1 MDADNLSGL
10 GSFAIRNGQTQR
22 AEALAT
28 SAVGKDKAEQK
39 KAAQEFASLL
49 FLEVLKAMRA
59 ATPQGGF
66 SENDGLSRDIYTSMM
81 DTEIARLMAKQDAS
95 GLSQTIEKALDKL
108 ANKVAPSNAP
118 VQPSRGSDAEAPPI
132 RSSVL
137 PQAIAKPTPNIGV
150 VSSGFGPRRDPF
162 DGVTRMHD
170 GVDIAVPAGTP
181 IAAAAGG
188 KVIFSGA
195 AGGYGNMVEIA
206 HDNGLVTRYAHTAA
220 NLVTVGDAVKLGQSI
235 ALVGNTGRSTGPH
248 LHFEVRRDGKPVDPA
263 TLLGA
268 LVKGSK
274 VSTAA

>member
-1 MDADNLSGL
+1 MDADNLSSL

-81 DTEIARLMAKQDAS
+81 DTEIARLIAKQDAS

-108 ANKVAPSNAP
+108 ANKVAPSNGS
-118 VQPSRGSDAEAPPI
+118 VQPTRGSDAEAPPI
-132 RSSVL
+132 RSSVP
-137 PQAIAKPTPNIGV
+137 PQASAKPTPDIGV

-235 ALVGNTGRSTGPH
+235 ALVGNTGRSTGAH